1 MMNQLFSAYCFAL
14 INQSSHRFSK
24 REQATRIPETISMD
38 LDDVAER
45 VIDEPAS
52 VSLSAPPPVV
62 TLFWETGPI

>member
-24 REQATRIPETISMD
+24 REQATQIPETISMD
-38 LDDVAER
+38 ADDVAER

-52 VSLSAPPPVV
+52 DSLTAPPPVV
-62 TLFWETGPI
+62 TLFLETGPI